1 MYNTPLLIIN
11 STMPLHC
18 KGFRKNSAYNKIMT
32 RKIFK
37 PVGSP
42 YRSPLG
48 TLLRNKERQIEVMYL
63 TSISLKLWKTLK
75 NRSST
80 KSAYNEVLTRKIF
93 KPVGSPCRSPLG
105 HIAKKQRTTDSS
117 DVPEFHL
124 SKTIKH
130 TVIFPEQSKQW
141 IEIAGNDKIE

>member
-42 YRSPLG
+42 YRSPLS

>member
-42 YRSPLG
+42 YRSPLS

-63 TSISLKLWKTLK
+63 TSISLKL
-75 NRSST
+75 
-80 KSAYNEVLTRKIF
+80 
-93 KPVGSPCRSPLG
+93 
-105 HIAKKQRTTDSS
+105 
-117 DVPEFHL
+117 
-124 SKTIKH
+124 
-130 TVIFPEQSKQW
+130 
-141 IEIAGNDKIE
+141 